1 MVKKMI
7 LKQLLFAGALLLAMP
22 AAAAPAEGLRFI
34 KSDGVIR
41 CGTDLTTNT
50 YSKKTEDGH
59 WEGIDPTLC
68 SIFATAI
75 FGNPNN
81 FEMVNVPA
89 GQADSYLA
97 TQKIDVM
104 LGNSYST
111 ASAELTGNA
120 LPAATIY
127 HDRLVFL
134 AKASEKPNSMEDFQN
149 QNVCMTTRSPD
160 MENFEQYMR
169 DYGLKFQ
176 ILKFANFA
184 SAKASFLLN
193 RCQLLVG
200 QETILADLKNQ
211 YPHRN
216 DIMLLPE
223 EIDVQ
228 PVYVLVAKQNPN
240 LQAIIKWIVN
250 ALILAEEADIN
261 SKNVAILTGDNNLSL
276 RNLLGSNPDIWKKLD
291 LQPDW
296 VKKAIKLYGN
306 YGEIFEKNLGSSSEL
321 KLQRGRSRLIKDG
334 GMLKSQSFL

>member
-1 MVKKMI
+1 MI
-7 LKQLLFAGALLLAMP
+7 LKQLLFAAAMLFALP
-22 AAAAPAEGLRFI
+22 VDAAPSDGLRFI

-41 CGTDLTTNT
+41 CGTDLSSNA
-50 YSKKTEDGH
+50 YSHKSADGH

-89 GQADSYLA
+89 DQADLALA

-111 ASAELTGNA
+111 ASSELTGNI

-127 HDRLVFL
+127 HDRLMFL
-134 AKASEKPNSMEDFQN
+134 AKTAEKPKSMEDFQN
-149 QNVCMTTRSPD
+149 KNICITTRSPD
-160 MENFEQYMR
+160 MENFEQYLR

-176 ILKFANFA
+176 VLKFANFA

-211 YPHRN
+211 YPNRN

-240 LQAIIKWIVN
+240 LQAIIKWIIN
-250 ALILAEEADIN
+250 ALIMAEEADIN
-261 SKNVAILTGDNNLSL
+261 SKNVIIMTGDNNISL
-276 RNLLGSNPDIWKKLD
+276 RNLLGANPEIWKKLG

-296 VKKAIKLYGN
+296 AKKVIKIYGN
-306 YGEIFEKNLGSSSEL
+306 YGEIFEQNLGKKSPL
-321 KLQRGRSRLIKDG
+321 KLPRNSSRLIKDG
-334 GMLKSQSFL
+334 GLLKSQSFL

>member
-1 MVKKMI
+1 MI
-7 LKQLLFAGALLLAMP
+7 LKQLLFAGAILLAIP
-22 AAAAPAEGLRFI
+22 AQAAPSAGLRFI

-41 CGTDLTTNT
+41 CGTDISTNA
-50 YSKKTEDGH
+50 YSYKDAEGH

-81 FEMVNVPA
+81 FEMVNVPT

-104 LGNSYST
+104 LGNSDST
-111 ASAELTGNA
+111 ASTELTGNT

-134 AKASEKPNSMEDFQN
+134 AKATEKPKSMMDFQN
-149 QNVCMTTRSPD
+149 QNVCVATSFPD
-160 MENFEQYMR
+160 VEKFEQYLHNY
-169 DYGLKFQ
+169 DLKLSV
-176 ILKFANFA
+176 LKFANFA

-200 QETILADLKNQ
+200 QETILTDLKNQ
-211 YPHRN
+211 YPNRK
-216 DIMLLPE
+216 DLILLPE
-223 EIDVQ
+223 EIDVR
-228 PVYVLVAKQNPN
+228 PVYILVAKQNPD

-261 SKNVAILTGDNNLSL
+261 SKNVVIMNGDNNISL
-276 RNLLGSNPDIWKKLD
+276 RNLLGSNPEIWKKLG

-306 YGEIFEKNLGSSSEL
+306 YGEIFEKNLGSQSPL
-321 KLQRGRSRLIKDG
+321 KLQRGRSQLIKDG

>member
-1 MVKKMI
+1 MI
-7 LKQLLFAGALLLAMP
+7 LKQLLFAGAMLLALP
-22 AAAAPAEGLRFI
+22 AEAAPSAGLRFI

-41 CGTDLTTNT
+41 CGTDLSTNAYT
-50 YSKKTEDGH
+50 YKDAEGH

-81 FEMVNVPA
+81 FEMVNVPT

-104 LGNSYST
+104 LGNSDST

-134 AKASEKPNSMEDFQN
+134 AKATEKPKSMMDFQN
-149 QNVCMTTRSPD
+149 QNVCITNRSPD
-160 MENFEQYMR
+160 VENFEQYLR
-169 DYGLKFQ
+169 NYDLKLS

-200 QETILADLKNQ
+200 QETILTDLKNQ
-211 YPHRN
+211 YPQRK

-223 EIDVQ
+223 EIDVR
-228 PVYVLVAKQNPN
+228 PVYVLVAKQNPD

-261 SKNVAILTGDNNLSL
+261 SKNVVILTGDNNISL
-276 RNLLGSNPDIWKKLD
+276 RNLLGSNPEIWKKLG

-306 YGEIFEKNLGSSSEL
+306 YGEIFEKNLGSESPL
-321 KLQRGRSRLIKDG
+321 KLQRNRSNLIKNG